1 MVGDSFVDAG
11 DITRAEA
18 KRRTRIRDKKQQLK
32 QRVVD
37 QTPGLDSTQ
46 NVRVRRDGNR
56 LVASLTTIGQHNVRD
71 YQVEQQRNARAREQ
85 RLAEKLG
92 QESSDNVTG
101 RAQDIDAELT
111 KDASGDI
118 STVQRETARRDIA
131 DKVDVDPDRVKIVGQ
146 TDDGGFRARIEKQP
160 ERTEQFGDIP
170 VENPLTGNRVEDD
183 LENKS
188 AQYRAATD
196 PVIEY
201 ITEGA
206 ETPISASAMGDPF
219 NPDLVRGNARQ
230 VRNFLDPFALAV
242 GAKEAGEFAVTQP
255 NRILMGDGPGFAQD
269 VSERGSLAVSA
280 FTKAANENP
289 ADLAGSVLGGA
300 AIGALGGAATSR
312 VTQSAA
318 RRVAQAD
325 IDAGSA
331 RASAFLSDT
340 RGEGQL
346 LRSVDDAS
354 PDADSGGLMSDMQDT
369 LDRFE
374 RAERTRKAEEAA
386 ERLHAER
393 QERLPPGESYEPEG
407 PPEGYRQP
415 APEGRTVSSGPDT
428 TRSGPTDAQLD
439 AWNPQSPKSST
450 EVDLTPRESQLA
462 AQMDT
467 PSTDIRDVARQWESS
482 EAAQMRRAAEASSFE
497 RRTDLL
503 GRGEATGVALATGE
517 QYARQQQQQYEQAQK
532 RLQSRLGLDTGL
544 GTHLGLDA
552 GISSQSGLDQPT
564 DQPQPVRTDT
574 DTVPD
579 LRVDTQLGDQ
589 SEARRLWDSFREFNR
604 PVTDAVS
611 DTRFE
616 PTPNEQPPE
625 YDQPRWWNRQ
635 RPPTRN
641 PKRKRDKTPGNQSF
655 ESTFAVDVSAWENSW
670 KTGIADI
677 DKLWRERFGGL

>member
-1 MVGDSFVDAG
+1 MVGDDFVDARE
-11 DITRAEA
+11 ITRAEA
-18 KRRTRIRDKKQQLK
+18 KRRTRIRELK

-146 TDDGGFRARIEKQP
+146 TDDGGFRARIEGPP
-160 ERTEQFGDIP
+160 EPEEQFGDIP
-170 VENPLTGNRVEDD
+170 IENPFTGNRVEDD

-188 AQYRAATD
+188 AQYQETTD
-196 PVIEY
+196 PVLDY
-201 ITEGA
+201 ISEGA
-206 ETPISASAMGDPF
+206 NTPISASAMGSPF
-219 NPDLVRGNARQ
+219 NPDFVRGEARSF
-230 VRNFLDPFALAV
+230 RNILDPFALAA
-242 GAKEAGEFAVTQP
+242 GAKEAGEFAITQP

-269 VSERGSLAVSA
+269 VSERGTLAADV
-280 FTKAANENP
+280 FTKRMDENP
-289 ADLAGSVLGGA
+289 ADLAGSILGGTA
-300 AIGALGGAATSR
+300 AAALGGAAASR
-312 VTQSAA
+312 VTRSAA

-325 IDAGSA
+325 IDAGST

-340 RGEGQL
+340 RGQGQL
-346 LRSVDDAS
+346 IRNIDDAS

-428 TRSGPTDAQLD
+428 TRSGPTDAQLE
-439 AWNPQSPKSST
+439 AWNPRNPKSST

-467 PSTDIRDVARQWESS
+467 PSTDFRDVARQWESS

-497 RRTDLL
+497 GRTDLL
-503 GRGEATGVALATGE
+503 GRAEATGVGLATGE

-544 GTHLGLDA
+544 GTRLGLDA

-564 DQPQPVRTDT
+564 DQSQPVRTDT

-589 SEARRLWDSFREFNR
+589 SEARRLWDSLPEFNS
-604 PVTDAVS
+604 PVS
-611 DTRFE
+611 DTPSE

-655 ESTFAVDVSAWENSW
+655 ESTFAVDMSAWENSW

-677 DKLWRERFGGL
+677 DKLWKERFGGL